1 VKKKMIVRRRIDEL
15 ELYTV
20 FAGIAQKLRSEV
32 GELPKDH
39 VEVVDFAPEHL
50 KPGTKVFDKVTNQ
63 YGEVIGYDE
72 RLLILRESE
81 E

>member
-1 VKKKMIVRRRIDEL
+1 MIVKRRIDEL
-15 ELYTV
+15 ELYAV
-20 FAGIAQKLRSEV
+20 FAGIAHRIRSAV

-39 VEVVDFAPEHL
+39 VEVSDFAPERL
-50 KPGTKVFDKVTNQ
+50 KPGAKVFDKVTNQ

-72 RLLILRESE
+72 RLLILREGE